1 MRTLNSR
8 FVLID
13 LHSSWHSANQ
23 IPIST
28 LNYLQSS
35 SFLSPAFR
43 RTRRAHKAVASSAS
57 SVPSIPSPEIRR
69 PSDRFVSGNG
79 SQSNSPNSAPTSS
92 SSSSMRSAAATELEM
107 FLELLPPRMRRE
119 LYGNEEI
126 EELIEVVMDLG
137 RKPIARFPSGDWIIS
152 DDPIKDEDLRHAIS
166 KVILVLWFEIF
177 QH

>member
-1 MRTLNSR
+1 
-8 FVLID
+8 
-13 LHSSWHSANQ
+13 
-23 IPIST
+23 
-28 LNYLQSS
+28 
-35 SFLSPAFR
+35 
-43 RTRRAHKAVASSAS
+43 
-57 SVPSIPSPEIRR
+57 
-69 PSDRFVSGNG
+69 
-79 SQSNSPNSAPTSS
+79 
-92 SSSSMRSAAATELEM
+92 MRSEAATELEM

-119 LYGNEEI
+119 LYGHEEI

>member
-43 RTRRAHKAVASSAS
+43 RTRSAHKAVASSS
-57 SVPSIPSPEIRR
+57 SSLPSIRSPEIRR

-79 SQSNSPNSAPTSS
+79 SQSNSPNSASTS
-92 SSSSMRSAAATELEM
+92 SSSSMRSEAATELEM

-119 LYGNEEI
+119 LYGHEEI

-137 RKPIARFPSGDWIIS
+137 RKPIARFPSGDWTIS